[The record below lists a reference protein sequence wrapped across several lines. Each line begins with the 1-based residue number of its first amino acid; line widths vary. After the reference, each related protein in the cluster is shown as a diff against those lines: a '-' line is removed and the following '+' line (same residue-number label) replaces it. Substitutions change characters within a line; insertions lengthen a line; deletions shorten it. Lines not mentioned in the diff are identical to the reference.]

1 MPVIN
6 AKVDWFVAI
15 RSLVNIPNI
24 EVLNMASKL
33 SIQLHSF
40 PKDLFQK
47 IQETKIVRGQESQ
60 FLNKLEIELRTLRKL
75 KEDIR
80 LCFFSEVDLV
90 DLNHIPNDVSSN
102 LGTAWKA
109 VERLIAQLCTQNSIN
124 LPLQKSSHG

>member
-24 EVLNMASKL
+24 EVQNMASKL

-60 FLNKLEIELRTLRKL
+60 FLNKLEIELRNL
-75 KEDIR
+75 
-80 LCFFSEVDLV
+80 
-90 DLNHIPNDVSSN
+90 VSS
-102 LGTAWKA
+102 AHIY
-109 VERLIAQLCTQNSIN
+109 R
-124 LPLQKSSHG
+124 P